1 MASKTTERTAVIAI
15 GRWEPPHRGH
25 EVLIRDTVQRAIDEE
40 GDPFV
45 WTSPTDD
52 TDPLSVAQ
60 KIYYLQRMY
69 PKRLYSDLTFL
80 TDYPALGLSAA
91 YKKELKTGR
100 CQMTT
105 RGAEKRL
112 PKNWAGMDI
121 CQKYKYKNIV
131 NDKLLSRV
139 RLVRDRAARVS
150 PGDTKLPSKQCLN
163 WLKSDAGGNY
173 TRVILLVGSD
183 RVEAFTRYNQ
193 KLGEG
198 LFTKFSIEQ
207 SGAER
212 GATGRQELSEYVSNL
227 NSDAEL
233 EKLSK
238 LMSELSFEEREG
250 SSKVSLAE
258 REKEFRAEEY
268 SGTKTRQYAR
278 DGIGE
283 LFMHAVYLD
292 SSDMTYL
299 DCFCMMNDIRVGS
312 NMDAIPLREWSRDIV
327 PLIPQQKKILETQVN
342 SIDDWERST
351 TIANDD
357 DDNDEKYMK
366 QFAHIGPKSRRRR
379 KKRRGG
385 RKTRRKKKKKK
396 KTRRKKRKIKT
407 RRKKRKTRKN

>member
-1 MASKTTERTAVIAI
+1 MSSKTPEKTAVIAI

-25 EVLIRDTVQRAIDEE
+25 EVLIRDTVQRAKDEG

-45 WTSPTDD
+45 WTSPTD

-69 PKRLYSDLTFL
+69 PKRLYNNLTFL

-91 YKKELKTGR
+91 YKKELRTGR
-100 CQMTT
+100 CRMTT

-112 PKNWAGMDI
+112 PENWSGMDI

-139 RLVRDRAARVS
+139 RLVRDRAAGVS
-150 PGDTKLPSKQCLN
+150 PGDDKLPSKQCLN

-173 TRVILLVGSD
+173 AKVILLVGSD
-183 RVEAFTRYNQ
+183 RVEAFKQYNQ
-193 KLGEG
+193 ELGDD
-198 LFTKFSIEQ
+198 LFTEFSIEQ

-212 GATGRQELSEYVSNL
+212 GATGRQELSVVSNL
-227 NSDAEL
+227 DSDAEL

-250 SSKVSLAE
+250 SSKISLPE
-258 REKEFRAEEY
+258 KEKEFRAEEY

-278 DGIGE
+278 EGNGE
-283 LFMHAVYLD
+283 SFMHAVYLD
-292 SSDMTYL
+292 KSDMTYL

-312 NMDAIPLREWSRDIV
+312 GMTAFPLSLWSQDVV
-327 PLIPQQKKILETQVN
+327 PLISQQKRILQAQIN
-342 SIDDWERST
+342 SIDDWERSIT
-351 TIANDD
+351 MGSDD
-357 DDNDEKYMK
+357 DDEDDKYME

-385 RKTRRKKKKKK
+385 RKTKRKRKKKKK

-407 RRKKRKTRKN
+407 RRRQRRTRKN